1 MRIIPQS
8 MLCSYE
14 RITFLWML
22 QKITK
27 SLVLKILI
35 YMIFIYCICIQFI
48 GLFGLEYTAAIA
60 HTINVTDVMESTC
73 EVDFATLYI
82 QPTVTNQPSISTI
95 NNQSMRPSTVNV
107 GTSSLSMN
115 AIFTAAIE
123 SDTFSGT
130 ADTSTLVILLASVA
144 GGMLGLCTIFVCIV
158 GLIVI
163 NKKRKEKVRKDIFS
177 SQSLTA
183 VFDR

>member
-1 MRIIPQS
+1 M
-8 MLCSYE
+8 
-14 RITFLWML
+14 
-22 QKITK
+22 
-27 SLVLKILI
+27 
-35 YMIFIYCICIQFI
+35 QFI
-48 GLFGLEYTAAIA
+48 GVFGLEYTAAVV

-73 EVDFATLYI
+73 QVDFATLYI
-82 QPTVTNQPSISTI
+82 QPTVTNQPTI
-95 NNQSMRPSTVNV
+95 NNQPIIPSTINM
-107 GTSSLSMN
+107 GTSSPSMN

-144 GGMLGLCTIFVCIV
+144 GGMLGLCTISVCVV

-163 NKKRKEKVRKDIFS
+163 NNKKRKKKVRKGIFS

-183 VFDR
+183 VFSRYVAMLLKLIIMYVRKYVLVL